1 MSISSLKVKIAFKD
15 FQIAAKH
22 LLNATRQTYQSNVK
36 NFMGLVR
43 KDKIINNILK
53 DFLEMSLEF
62 SEFEK
67 KDDPSGERLELPID
81 TNKKIAYVL
90 QILNKSY
97 GGEFTMQQYAYR
109 FFHEAHADKALY
121 LLNEQLIEPNIS
133 MLIEML
139 RDLISYEAKGKKE
152 VMEENLRIL

>member
-1 MSISSLKVKIAFKD
+1 MNFSSLDVKKAFKD

-22 LLNATRQTYQSNVK
+22 LLNATHQTYQSNVK

-43 KDKIINNILK
+43 NDKIINNTLK
-53 DFLEMSLEF
+53 DFLEMPLEF

-67 KDDPSGERLELPID
+67 KDDPSGEKLELPID

-97 GGEFTMQQYAYR
+97 GGEFTMQQYAY
-109 FFHEAHADKALY
+109 
-121 LLNEQLIEPNIS
+121 
-133 MLIEML
+133 
-139 RDLISYEAKGKKE
+139 
-152 VMEENLRIL
+152 